1 MARPRLSWRRS
12 NAWATWPTSDWL
24 RVSGDLIHDPDLLDA
39 LEAMEPQAID
49 RSVWRVTWATRDPL
63 VGGTGGGRWHP
74 PDDFEALY
82 ASLEEDGALA
92 EIYHHLSKAPVFSSA
107 QVKSHTL
114 RARTRRTLVFADVAA
129 LEHAGIDDETFRR
142 GDPRRSREVGAAA
155 RFLDAD
161 GLIVPSARWA
171 CGNLV
176 MFPDRLADR
185 EAFRVEE
192 TQDINW
198 PAWREKTRRPA
209 ASP

>member
-1 MARPRLSWRRS
+1 M
-12 NAWATWPTSDWL
+12 
-24 RVSGDLIHDPDLLDA
+24 SGDPIHDPDLLDA

-74 PDDFEALY
+74 PGDFEALY
-82 ASLEEDGALA
+82 ASLEEDGAMA
-92 EIYHHLSKAPVFSSA
+92 EIYHHLSKAPVFSS
-107 QVKSHTL
+107 SHAKIYQL
-114 RARTRRTLVFADVAA
+114 YVRTRRTLILSDFTV
-129 LEHAGIDDETFRR
+129 LETVGINKETFRR
-142 GDPRRSREVGAAA
+142 GDPARSREVGAAA

-176 MFPDRLADR
+176 LFPDRVADR
-185 EAFRVEE
+185 EAFRIEK

-198 PAWREKTRRPA
+198 PAWREKTRGPA
-209 ASP
+209 AAP